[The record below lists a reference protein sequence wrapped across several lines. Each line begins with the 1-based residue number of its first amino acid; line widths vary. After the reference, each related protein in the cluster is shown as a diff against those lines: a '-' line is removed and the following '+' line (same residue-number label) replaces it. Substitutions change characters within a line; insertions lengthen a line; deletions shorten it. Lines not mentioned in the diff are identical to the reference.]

1 MDQKFIDTL
10 AIKATEC
17 LNKHE
22 AAYKAAT
29 KELGNI
35 AAPIFTL
42 AKSAYE
48 GADKTQFKERL
59 EAFTKAC
66 KAAETAYKEAN
77 GGKPVSELLPYWR
90 VVKSEVVRGLKLGMN
105 PAGHASY
112 TAFLKARKKAT
123 PPSGA
128 PGKDAGT
135 PRSNTVT
142 LAEALT
148 RALAQLVKNCSGLTV
163 AQQDILAVWIS
174 ANMTPDHLEK
184 LAPMPTEAVDNVQI
198 PVRDVEVIEEAA

>member
-48 GADKTQFKERL
+48 GADKAQFKERL

-90 VVKSEVVRGLKLGMN
+90 VVKSEVLRGLKLGMN
-105 PAGHASY
+105 PVGHASY
-112 TAFLKARKKAT
+112 TAFLKARKKTTTSQTKA
-123 PPSGA
+123 
-128 PGKDAGT
+128 GKGAGT
-135 PRSNTVT
+135 SRENAVT
-142 LAEALT
+142 LAPSLTEAI
-148 RALAQLVKNCSGLTV
+148 ASFVKNCAGLTV
-163 AQQDILAVWIS
+163 AQQDILAVWIN
-174 ANMTPDHLEK
+174 ANLTPDHLEK
-184 LAPMPTEAVDNVQI
+184 LAPMPEDNKNS
-198 PVRDVEVIEEAA
+198 DVIEQAA

>member
-1 MDQKFIDTL
+1 MDKTFTDAL

-22 AAYKAAT
+22 EAYKAAT

-48 GADKTQFKERL
+48 GASKDGLAERL

-66 KAAETAYKEAN
+66 KAAESAFKEAHN
-77 GGKPVSELLPYWR
+77 GKPVSELLPYWR

-105 PAGHASY
+105 PVGHASY

-123 PPSGA
+123 ASQAKSGR
-128 PGKDAGT
+128 GAGT
-135 PRSNTVT
+135 SRENTVT
-142 LAEALT
+142 LAASLTEAI
-148 RALAQLVKNCSGLTV
+148 AGFVKNCAGLTV
-163 AQQDILAVWIS
+163 AQQDILAVWIK
-174 ANMTPDHLEK
+174 ANLTPDHLEK
-184 LAPMPTEAVDNVQI
+184 LAPMPEDTKEDSAI
-198 PVRDVEVIEEAA
+198 MEEAA

>member
-90 VVKSEVVRGLKLGMN
+90 VVKSEVMRGLKLGMN
-105 PAGHASY
+105 PTGHASY
-112 TAFLKARKKAT
+112 TAFLKARKKT
-123 PPSGA
+123 SQTVSKS
-128 PGKDAGT
+128 GKDSGT
-135 PRSNTVT
+135 SKGNTVT
-142 LAEALT
+142 LTASLTEALA
-148 RALAQLVKNCSGLTV
+148 ALAKNCAGLTIS
-163 AQQDILAVWIS
+163 QQDIFAVWIT
-174 ANMTPDHLEK
+174 ANLTPDHLEK
-184 LAPMPTEAVDNVQI
+184 LAPLPESADKENPAMEK
-198 PVRDVEVIEEAA
+198 AA